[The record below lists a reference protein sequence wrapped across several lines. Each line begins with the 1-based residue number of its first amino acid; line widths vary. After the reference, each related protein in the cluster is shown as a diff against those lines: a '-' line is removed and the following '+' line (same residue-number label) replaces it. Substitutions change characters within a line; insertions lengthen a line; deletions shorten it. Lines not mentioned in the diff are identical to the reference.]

1 MEKKR
6 SDLWKRFMALNGSS
20 VFLAMIAIFLLM
32 EIYLQITNPGKGLQF
47 FTVSNFLSILR
58 TQTYVGI
65 IAFGMTLVMI
75 TGNIDLSV
83 GSMLTMMCSV
93 VALVLMKTNSTIVT
107 IIAALGI
114 GALCGLFNGVLV
126 SYLRLNSFITTLGAS
141 SIYSAL
147 ALMVSAGTVL
157 VINDSPTVFSWLG
170 LATFGPLHILIV
182 WFIVVAVIL
191 GWLLSSTTFGA
202 NIYALG
208 SNPVA
213 ARFSGIRTKRITT
226 LTYVITGVCVGLAA
240 FITMANVKSA
250 NPQSAMGKEMDIIL
264 AVVLGGVAVTGGKG
278 SVWGTIIG
286 VLFTGTL
293 SSALTQLNVTGYTQ
307 WIIMGIVMVIAL
319 SFDAVKQK
327 GGRKL

>member
-1 MEKKR
+1 MQKVK
-6 SDLWKRFMALNGSS
+6 SFWKRFMSLNGAT
-20 VFLAMIAIFLLM
+20 VFLAMLAIFIVM
-32 EIYLQITNPGKGLQF
+32 EIYLQIRNPGHGAQF
-47 FTVSNFLSILR
+47 ITFSNFLSILR
-58 TQTYVGI
+58 AQTYVGI

-93 VALVLMKTNSTIVT
+93 VALVMMRTNSTIVT
-107 IIAALGI
+107 IVAALGI

-126 SYLRLNSFITTLGAS
+126 SYLHLNSFITTLGSS

-157 VINDSPTVFSWLG
+157 VINECPASFTWLG
-170 LATFGPLHILIV
+170 LTSFGPIHILIV
-182 WFIVVAVIL
+182 WFVLVAVVL

-226 LTYVITGVCVGLAA
+226 IAYVITGVCVGLAA

-286 VLFTGTL
+286 VLFAGTL

-307 WIIMGIVMVIAL
+307 WIIMGIVMVFAL
-319 SFDAVKQK
+319 SFDAIKEK

>member
-1 MEKKR
+1 MTSVKSGWKKFL
-6 SDLWKRFMALNGSS
+6 SLNGST
-20 VFLAMIAIFLLM
+20 VLLAMIAIFIAM
-32 EIYLQITNPGKGLQF
+32 EILLQIINPGRGLQF
-47 FTVSNFLSILR
+47 LTFSNFLSILR

-83 GSMLTMMCSV
+83 GSMLTMLCSI
-93 VALVLMKTNSTIVT
+93 VALIMMKTNSTIIT

-157 VINDSPTVFSWLG
+157 VINECPASFSWLG
-170 LATFGPLHILIV
+170 LANFGPIHILIV
-182 WFIVVAVIL
+182 WFVLVAVIL
-191 GWLLSSTTFGA
+191 GWLLSSTTFGT
-202 NIYALG
+202 NLYALG
-208 SNPVA
+208 ANPVA
-213 ARFSGIRTKRITT
+213 ARFSGIRTKRATT
-226 LTYVITGVCVGLAA
+226 IAYVITGVCVGLAA
-240 FITMANVKSA
+240 FITIANVKSA
-250 NPQSAMGKEMDIIL
+250 NPQSAMGKEMDVIL
-264 AVVLGGVAVTGGKG
+264 SVVLGGVAVTGGRG

-293 SSALTQLNVTGYTQ
+293 SSALTHLNVTGYTQ
-307 WIIMGIVMVIAL
+307 WIIMGIVMVFAL
-319 SFDAVKQK
+319 SLDAVRQK
-327 GGRKL
+327 GGRKQ